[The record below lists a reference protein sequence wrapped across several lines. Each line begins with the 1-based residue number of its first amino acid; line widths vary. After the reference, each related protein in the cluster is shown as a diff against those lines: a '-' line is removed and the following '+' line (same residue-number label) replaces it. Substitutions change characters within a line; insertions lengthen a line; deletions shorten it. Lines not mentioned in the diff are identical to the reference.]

1 VKRTSGFTLVEVMMG
16 LVITGVVALL
26 VYGAIRTA
34 ADTQASLAAGRSAV
48 RAEMAWRAIITD
60 AVRNVR
66 APTDYGAP
74 TLRLESGEGP
84 DGRPAD
90 RLVLVTAAST
100 PPLTTGTDW
109 QVSVAPGP
117 SDLIAEAVPLG
128 RRGQP
133 LRIRGPTGVTGLDV
147 QALGVGSARWRD
159 SWTTDRSLPRALRI
173 TFWTDEG
180 PAPRPLLVSLP
191 LGSGP

>member
-1 VKRTSGFTLVEVMMG
+1 MKRSPGFTLLEVMVG

-34 ADTQASLAAGRSAV
+34 ADTQARLAAGRSTA

-66 APTDYGAP
+66 ASTDYGAP
-74 TLRLESGEGP
+74 TLRVESAQAP

-90 RLVLVTAAST
+90 RLVLVTTAST
-100 PPLTTGTDW
+100 PPLAGGTDW
-109 QVSVAPGP
+109 QVSVVPGP
-117 SDLIAEAVPLG
+117 NDLIAEAIPLG
-128 RRGQP
+128 RRGP
-133 LRIRGPTGVTGLDV
+133 ARRIRGPTGLTGLDV
-147 QALGVGSARWRD
+147 QALGVGSVTWRD
-159 SWTTDRSLPRALRI
+159 SWTTDGALPRALRI
-173 TFWTDEG
+173 TFWTNEG
-180 PAPRPLLVSLP
+180 PSPQPLLVALP